1 MVSKTRL
8 LVKGSLIRSSEFFA
22 GAIIGLILM
31 PFIIRSLGDKMYGL
45 WIFIGSF
52 LGYYGLMDFGLNSAV
67 QRYISREVGRKDYH
81 EVNKVVNTSLL
92 IFSLI
97 GVFALLI
104 SGGIAFLVPLIIKNV
119 TEVSLFRKV
128 VFILGMNFALGF
140 PLRVFSGVLYA
151 HVRYDLN
158 AIIELV
164 KLTLRTIL
172 IIIFLKR
179 GYGIVALAMITFIL
193 DISGYLTK
201 YFLVRY
207 LYKLIKLSR
216 DYIAKEKVRALFS
229 YSVFTFIARIAD
241 QLRFNFDSL
250 VIVTFMGL
258 SSVTLYSIGSRLI
271 RYLLEFVNASIGL
284 TMPIFSQYEGLG
296 DFGAIKEKY
305 VLMTKISTY
314 LGFLLGGTLIIF
326 GKDFMLRWMG
336 NEYVKSYTVL
346 VILIIGIIGE
356 IAQITGTEMLYGLS
370 KHKYFTISNSIEGLA
385 NLFLSVILVKHY
397 GIFGVAL
404 GTTIPMLIM
413 KLIVQPIYVCKVLD
427 LGAKYF
433 YLNIFIPI
441 ALKTSIVL
449 LLFWL
454 FMRVYIKPDY
464 LIIAVFVILEV
475 CLSIL
480 IMIKTGFTSKEK
492 SYLKEIIVK
501 MR

>member
-8 LVKGSLIRSSEFFA
+8 LIKGSLLRSSEFFA
-22 GAIIGLILM
+22 GAVIGLILM

-45 WIFIGSF
+45 WIFVGSF
-52 LGYYGLMDFGLNSAV
+52 IGYYGLMDFGLNSAV
-67 QRYISREVGRKDYH
+67 QRYISRSVGKKDYH
-81 EVNKVVNTSLL
+81 EANKVVNTSLM

-97 GVFALLI
+97 GIFALLI
-104 SGGIAFLVPLIIKNV
+104 SLVVAFLVPLLVKNV

-128 VFILGMNFALGF
+128 VFILGINFALGL

-172 IIIFLKR
+172 IIIFLKQ
-179 GYGIVALAMITFIL
+179 GYGIVALAMITFTL

-207 LYKLIKLSR
+207 MYKLIKLSR
-216 DYIAKEKVRALFS
+216 DYIAKEKVRELFS

-250 VIVTFMGL
+250 VIVTFIGL

-271 RYLLEFVNASIGL
+271 RYLMEFVRASIGL

-296 DFGAIKEKY
+296 DFSAIKEKY
-305 VLMTKISTY
+305 ILMTKISTY

-326 GKDFMLRWMG
+326 GKDFILRWMG
-336 NEYVKSYTVL
+336 SGYIKSYTVL

-356 IAQITGTEMLYGLS
+356 ISQITGREMLYGLS
-370 KHKYFTISNSIEGLA
+370 KHKYFTISNSIEGLV
-385 NLFLSVILVKHY
+385 NLFLSIILVKHY

-404 GTTIPMLIM
+404 GTTVPMLIM
-413 KLIVQPIYVCKVLD
+413 KLIVQPIYVCKVLK
-427 LGAKYF
+427 LGSKYF
-433 YLNIFIPI
+433 YSNIFMPI
-441 ALKTSIVL
+441 ALKTSATL
-449 LLFWL
+449 LLFWML
-454 FMRVYIKPDY
+454 VKDYIKPNY
-464 LIIAVFVILEV
+464 FIIAIFVIFEV

-480 IMIKTGFTSKEK
+480 IMLKTGFTNKEK
-492 SYLKEIIVK
+492 SYLKEIFVK
-501 MR
+501 IR